1 MPRRPSFDRDDLID
15 RARDVFWERGWA
27 GTSMKDLETTLGL
40 KPGSFYAA
48 FGSKAKLYALALERY
63 AQNGQDSLARAV
75 KELGALEALKQYPI
89 RIVQSDGGGA
99 KACML
104 AKTVL
109 ELGPQ
114 DGELAQLASAA
125 LSKVEGLFARV
136 FAQAQADGDVAACHD
151 PARLARRYQ
160 SDLLGLRVSAERANV
175 DAVAIAKEMAAD
187 LDRLA

>member
-1 MPRRPSFDRDDLID
+1 MPRRPSFDRDELID

-27 GTSMKDLETTLGL
+27 GTSMKDLETALGL

-48 FGSKAKLYALALERY
+48 FGSKAKLYGLALERY
-63 AQNGQDSLARAV
+63 VQNGQDSLAASV
-75 KELGALEALKQYPI
+75 KELGALEALKQYPL

-109 ELGPQ
+109 ELQ
-114 DGELAQLASAA
+114 SQESELSQMASAA
-125 LSKVEGLFARV
+125 LSQIQRTFAKM
-136 FAQAQADGDVAACHD
+136 FAQAQADGDVGLNHD

-160 SDLLGLRVSAERANV
+160 SDLLGLRVSAERADV
-175 DAVAIAKEMAAD
+175 DAVAIAQEMAVD